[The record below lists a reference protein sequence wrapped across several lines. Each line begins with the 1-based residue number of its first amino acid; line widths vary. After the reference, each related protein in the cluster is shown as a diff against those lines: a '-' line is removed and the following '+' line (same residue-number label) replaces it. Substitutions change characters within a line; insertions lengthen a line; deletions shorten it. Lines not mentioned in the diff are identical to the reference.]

1 LTVFLTHPIIRYN
14 KKSILKIALSRGVQ
28 LNAPTK
34 EKILSFSSKEIS
46 IYQTQAEILSNQKLT
61 FEYYKLRLHT
71 PRISREAKPGQFIH
85 IRIEDTYYPLLRR
98 PFSIHRVEGE
108 SIDILYQIVGLG
120 TKILSQKR
128 KGDSLN
134 LIGPLG
140 KGFWI
145 NQSAKQRI
153 LIAGGI
159 GVAPLVF
166 LAQRIRE
173 MRTFST
179 DNAPL
184 AFLGFKTK
192 DKILCQKQLERLGMD
207 VKIATEDGTY
217 GYRGEVSEFFEQFI
231 GNSSSKYISVY
242 ACGPALMLKK
252 LSQLSHRYLFF
263 CQVSLEEKMGC
274 GIGACRGC
282 VVKGTSGYLRVCRD
296 GPVFNIDEIS
306 WEELSRE
313 V

>member
-1 LTVFLTHPIIRYN
+1 LKNEGLTP
-14 KKSILKIALSRGVQ
+14 KG
-28 LNAPTK
+28 
-34 EKILSFSSKEIS
+34 KEIS
-46 IYQTQAEILSNQKLT
+46 IYQTQAKILSNQKLT

-71 PRISREAKPGQFIH
+71 PRISQEAKPGQFVY

-108 SIDILYQIVGLG
+108 AIDILYQIVGLG
-120 TKILSQKR
+120 TQILSQKR

-145 NQSAKQRI
+145 NQAAKQHI
-153 LIAGGI
+153 LIAGGV

-166 LAQRIRE
+166 LAQRIRK
-173 MRTFST
+173 MCTFST
-179 DNAPL
+179 DNTHL

-192 DKILCQKQLERLGMD
+192 DKILCRKDFEELGID
-207 VKIATEDGTY
+207 VKIATENGSY
-217 GYRGEVSEFFEQFI
+217 GYRGKVSELFEQFI
-231 GNSSSKYISVY
+231 GNSSLKSLSVY
-242 ACGPALMLKK
+242 ACGPVLMLKK
-252 LSQLSHRYLFF
+252 LSQLSHMYLFP

-282 VVKGTSGYLRVCRD
+282 VVKGTSGYLRVCQD
-296 GPVFNIDEIS
+296 GPVFNVDEIS
-306 WEELSRE
+306 WRELSKE